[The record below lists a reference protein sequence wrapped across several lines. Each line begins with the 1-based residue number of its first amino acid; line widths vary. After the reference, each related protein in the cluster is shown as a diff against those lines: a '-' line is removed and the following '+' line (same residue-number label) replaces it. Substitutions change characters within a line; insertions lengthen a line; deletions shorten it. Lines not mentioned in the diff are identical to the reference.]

1 MEPSNKYEEKEG
13 QGQQEQKDPVLKDDS
28 FFSMSNVYN
37 FIKNNVMQTLLF
49 LLVFFIIYLVDYI
62 TNYNMNIQG
71 NINQSTK
78 NKQIKKVKSK
88 R

>member
-1 MEPSNKYEEKEG
+1 MESSNKYEEKG
-13 QGQQEQKDPVLKDDS
+13 QGQQEQQEPVLKDDS

-78 NKQIKKVKSK
+78 NKQIKKVKGK
-88 R
+88 K